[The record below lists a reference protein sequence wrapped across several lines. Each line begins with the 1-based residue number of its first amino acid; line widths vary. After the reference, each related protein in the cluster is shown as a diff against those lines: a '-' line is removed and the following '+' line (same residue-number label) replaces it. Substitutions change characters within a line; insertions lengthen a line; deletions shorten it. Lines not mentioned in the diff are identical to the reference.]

1 MSTAYKIRDPEGIYF
16 VTFTVVGWIDIFSRK
31 IYCDLILDNLK
42 YCQQNKGLIIHAWV
56 LMTNHIH
63 LIVSAGT
70 EPLLAEIIRDFK
82 KYTSR
87 EIIKLIE
94 TEKESRKEWMLSYF
108 TWKGQTNPNTT
119 KHQFWIHDSHPIPLY
134 NNEVMQ
140 QKIDYIHH
148 NPVRAGFVDEP
159 QHWRYSS
166 SKNYKGEKGLLDLKL
181 IE

>member
-94 TEKESRKEWMLSYF
+94 TEKESRKNLFFNS
-108 TWKGQTNPNTT
+108 
-119 KHQFWIHDSHPIPLY
+119 
-134 NNEVMQ
+134 
-140 QKIDYIHH
+140 
-148 NPVRAGFVDEP
+148 R
-159 QHWRYSS
+159 
-166 SKNYKGEKGLLDLKL
+166 
-181 IE
+181 